1 MLDKTTKRKID
12 NARDIL
18 VGKVPIPKSQIDLI
32 TITLIYKFMDD
43 MDRQAEEIGGNASF
57 FVQEFEKYA
66 WAKVMDQSLGGYERL
81 QLFDEGLIKMNQNP
95 HIPALFREIFKNA
108 FLPFRDPETL
118 NMFLEEINDFDYG
131 HSEKLG
137 DAFEYLLSIMSSQGD
152 AGQFRTPRHI
162 IEFIVDVV
170 NPTKTDKIL
179 DPACGT
185 AGFLISAYKHI
196 MEENTE
202 DYYGDM
208 LNSDERDS
216 LANNIVGYDISPDMV
231 RLSLV
236 NMFLHKFPNPQIY
249 EYDTLTNTERW
260 EDSFSCILANPP
272 FMSPK
277 GGIKPHS
284 KYAIKSKRSEVL
296 FVDYMMEHLSEDGK
310 AGIIVPEGIIFQ
322 SQKAHKELRK
332 KMVEQ
337 NYLWAVVSLPSG
349 IFQPYSGVKTSILL
363 FDKARAKA
371 SDKIVFAKVQND
383 GYSLGSQRTPINKND
398 LPELIDA
405 LNYYK
410 NKKEICEN
418 QCEPV
423 AKEDESS
430 HGLTQIETDK
440 EKNFKNISIVEK
452 SKLAENEYNLSG
464 DRYFEEIVRDDSIW
478 EIVKLGD
485 ILDIC
490 RGGSPRPI
498 KDYITED
505 INGINWIKI
514 GDVPVGGKYILN
526 TKQKIKETGIT
537 KTRLV
542 SENDFILSN
551 SMSFGRPYIVKI
563 PGAIHDGWLLLK
575 VKSHQVNQD
584 YLYDIL
590 CSEVV
595 QNQYKRF
602 ATGGVVKNL
611 NSEIVRNV
619 KIPLP
624 PLEVQEQ
631 IVAEIEG
638 YQKIIDGAKQV
649 VENYKPHI
657 DIDPEWDVV
666 ELGEVY
672 KPEYGF
678 TDKSLDN
685 GEYRF
690 IRITDISE
698 EGLLKKD
705 NAKYI
710 NSSEKALKY
719 VINKNDILVA
729 RTGATYGK
737 TLFWENDEKSIFAS
751 FLMRLNPINDMILP
765 KYYWAFSRSINYWS
779 QANKLVTGVGQPQ
792 FNGNAIKKLKIPIPS
807 KDIQAEIV
815 SNIEEEQN
823 YVDGCKKLIEIYE
836 QKIKDRID
844 KVWEG

>member
-1 MLDKTTKRKID
+1 MLETTTKRKID

-43 MDRQAEEIGGNASF
+43 MDRQAEEFGGKASF
-57 FVQEFEKYA
+57 FVEEFEKYA

-118 NMFLEEINDFDYG
+118 NMFLEEINDFDYS

-196 MEENTE
+196 MIENTE
-202 DYYGDM
+202 DYYGDL
-208 LNSDERDS
+208 LNSDERNT
-216 LANNIVGYDISPDMV
+216 LVNNIVGYDISPDMV

-296 FVDYMMEHLSEDGK
+296 FVDYMMEHLTEDGK

-322 SQKAHKELRK
+322 GQKAHKELRK

-371 SDKIVFAKVQND
+371 SDKIVFAKVEND
-383 GYSLGSQRTPINKND
+383 GFSLGSQRQAIAKND
-398 LPELIDA
+398 LPNIIEALKLDLSNMDA
-405 LNYYK
+405 EQL
-410 NKKEICEN
+410 KKL
-418 QCEPV
+418 
-423 AKEDESS
+423 K
-430 HGLTQIETDK
+430 QITV
-440 EKNFKNISIVEK
+440 VEK
-452 SKLAENEYNLSG
+452 SQLAGNDYNLSG
-464 DRYFEEIVRDDSIW
+464 DRYFIQAHSNDNI
-478 EIVKLGD
+478 
-485 ILDIC
+485 
-490 RGGSPRPI
+490 
-498 KDYITED
+498 
-505 INGINWIKI
+505 
-514 GDVPVGGKYILN
+514 
-526 TKQKIKETGIT
+526 
-537 KTRLV
+537 
-542 SENDFILSN
+542 DFIELSEL
-551 SMSFGRPYIVKI
+551 MR
-563 PGAIHDGWLLLK
+563 DK
-575 VKSHQVNQD
+575 VKSLNPKNYEDETFELLSIPAYDKGFAEIIKGTKIGSCKKIVYPKDVLLARIIPHIRRSWVVEESPKQLQQIASTEWIVFSDNRIIPS
-584 YLYDIL
+584 YL
-590 CSEVV
+590 
-595 QNQYKRF
+595 
-602 ATGGVVKNL
+602 
-611 NSEIVRNV
+611 RNV
-619 KIPLP
+619 LVSDKFHNYFMQTVTGVGGSLSRANVKAVSQIKIPLP
-624 PLEVQEQ
+624 PLEVQEE
-631 IVAEIEG
+631 IVSEIEG

-666 ELGEVY
+666 ELGEVCELNPQKTEVRDLDDNTSVSFVPMADLQIYSMNFEVNKTRLLSEVY
-672 KPEYGF
+672 KGYTYFKDEDVILARVTPCFENGKIGIASSLTNGIGF
-678 TDKSLDN
+678 
-685 GEYRF
+685 G
-690 IRITDISE
+690 
-698 EGLLKKD
+698 
-705 NAKYI
+705 
-710 NSSEKALKY
+710 SSEYFVFRCSEKIKPQW
-719 VINKNDILVA
+719 VFINLI
-729 RTGATYGK
+729 T
-737 TLFWENDEKSIFAS
+737 
-751 FLMRLNPINDMILP
+751 P
-765 KYYWAFSRSINYWS
+765 KF
-779 QANKLVTGVGQPQ
+779 
-792 FNGNAIKKLKIPIPS
+792 KKLGILSMSGTGGLQRVSKNFVKDYKIPLPS
-807 KDIQAEIV
+807 VRIQQQIV
-815 SNIEEEQN
+815 SKIEEEQK

>member
-57 FVQEFEKYA
+57 FVQDFEKYA

-208 LNSDERDS
+208 LNSDERDT

-236 NMFLHKFPNPQIY
+236 NMFLHKFPNPQIF

-284 KYAIKSKRSEVL
+284 RYAIKSKRSEVL
-296 FVDYMMEHLSEDGK
+296 FVDYMMEHLTEDGK

-398 LPELIDA
+398 LPKLIDA

-410 NKKEICEN
+410 NKNEICEN
-418 QCEPV
+418 QCESV
-423 AKEDESS
+423 AKEDCIS

-440 EKNFKNISIVEK
+440 ENIFKNISIVEK
-452 SKLAENEYNLSG
+452 SKLAENDYNLSG
-464 DRYFEEIVRDDSIW
+464 DRYIVESIMNHSNWEMVYLGDVCELVRGVTYTKSDEVDENGHMILRANNISLESNTLNLDDIKM
-478 EIVKLGD
+478 VKLDKQPKLHKKLSKDD
-485 ILDIC
+485 ILIC
-490 RGGSPRPI
+490 LASGSKKHIGKVAYSDSETEYYFGGFMGVVRCTTFKNIP
-498 KDYITED
+498 K
-505 INGINWIKI
+505 
-514 GDVPVGGKYILN
+514 
-526 TKQKIKETGIT
+526 
-537 KTRLV
+537 
-542 SENDFILSN
+542 FI
-551 SMSFGRPYIVKI
+551 Y
-563 PGAIHDGWLLLK
+563 HLLK
-575 VKSHQVNQD
+575 HSKFNEFINSQISGANIH
-584 YLYDIL
+584 
-590 CSEVV
+590 
-595 QNQYKRF
+595 
-602 ATGGVVKNL
+602 NL
-611 NSEIVRNV
+611 NS
-619 KIPLP
+619 KILYKYLVPLP
-624 PLEVQEQ
+624 PLEVQEE

-649 VENYKPHI
+649 VDNYKPHI

-666 ELGEVY
+666 EFEDVCTLEYGKSLPKSKRIEGEFPVVGSNGITGYHNEFLLEAPSIIVGRKGSAGEVVFIS
-672 KPEYGF
+672 KPCYPIDTTYYVEL
-678 TDKSLDN
+678 KSED
-685 GEYRF
+685 
-690 IRITDISE
+690 T
-698 EGLLKKD
+698 K
-705 NAKYI
+705 
-710 NSSEKALKY
+710 LKY
-719 VINKNDILVA
+719 VYYIL
-729 RTGATYGK
+729 
-737 TLFWENDEKSIFAS
+737 KS
-751 FLMRLNPINDMILP
+751 MN
-765 KYYWAFSRSINYWS
+765 
-779 QANKLVTGVGQPQ
+779 LV
-792 FNGNAIKKLKIPIPS
+792 KLKGGAGIPGLNRNDVYRTIKIPKPS
-807 KDIQAEIV
+807 LEIQQRIV
-815 SNIEEEQN
+815 SKIDEEQK

-836 QKIKDRID
+836 QKIKERID